1 MRSIWPVEKMSEII
15 NSYVQT
21 HKVSGIF
28 TFDEKGISG
37 HPNHIDVYRSV
48 RLFKKNKADKE
59 FKFFQL

>member
-1 MRSIWPVEKMSEII
+1 MSEII

-48 RLFKKNKADKE
+48 RLFKKNKADKT